1 MSTFLTVEDF
11 RRRARWRL
19 PRVAFDFIDGGAETE
34 SSVRGNRS
42 AFGEV
47 KLRPKNGTR
56 VGLPDLRTT
65 VLGHELSMPVAL
77 APCGM
82 ARIANPQGDLGAARA
97 AGAAGTAFTL
107 STMSGHRLEDIAT
120 MASGPL
126 WFQVYEVGGRSRV
139 EASLARAEAAG
150 FSAIMVTLDTQVSG
164 HRWRDSR
171 NGASVV
177 LGPNKLAAARYALQL
192 LRAPEWLVQRVRDG
206 LVPRVENVLLD
217 DGSPEYLWRDIRPRT
232 LAWEDFAWVREAWS
246 GHIMVKGVL
255 TAEDALRAV
264 DVGVDGIVVS
274 NHGGRQLDGVH
285 ATLEVLPEVVD
296 AVAGRAEVLLDGG
309 IRTGTDVLKALSLGA
324 RAVLVG
330 RPWMYALG
338 AAGEAGVTRLLKN
351 FRTELERDMQLMG
364 CAKVKELGP
373 DCVDAPPEWFAR
385 HRGVSERSRA

>member
-1 MSTFLTVEDF
+1 MVSTFLNVEDF

-19 PRVAFDFIDGGAETE
+19 PKVAFDFIDGGAETE
-34 SSVRGNRS
+34 SAVRGNRG
-42 AFGEV
+42 AFAEV

-56 VGLPDLRTT
+56 VGIPDLRTT

-107 STMSGHRLEDIAT
+107 STMSGHRLEDVAGV
-120 MASGPL
+120 AAGPL
-126 WFQVYEVGGRSRV
+126 WFQVYEVGGRPRV
-139 EASLARAEAAG
+139 EASLARAAAAG
-150 FSAIMVTLDTQVSG
+150 FSAIVVTLDTQVSG

-171 NGASVV
+171 NGASVL
-177 LGPNKLAAARYALQL
+177 LGPNKVAAARYVPQL
-192 LRAPEWLVQRVRDG
+192 LQNPEWLVNRLRDG
-206 LVPRVENVLLD
+206 LVPRVENVMRE
-217 DGSPEYLWRDIRPRT
+217 DGVPEYLWRDIRART

-255 TAEDALRAV
+255 TAEDAVRAL
-264 DVGVDGIVVS
+264 DAGVDGIIVS

-296 AVAGRAEVLLDGG
+296 AVAGRCEVLLDGG
-309 IRTGTDVLKALSLGA
+309 IRTGTDVLKALALGA
-324 RAVLVG
+324 KAVLVG

-338 AAGEAGVTRLLKN
+338 SAGEAGVARLLEI
-351 FRTELERDMQLMG
+351 FRIELERDMQLMG
-364 CAKVKELGP
+364 CAKVEELGT
-373 DCVDAPPEWFAR
+373 DCVDAPPAWYAR
-385 HRGVSERSRA
+385 HRGV

>member
-1 MSTFLTVEDF
+1 MQNTIHTVEDF

-19 PRVAFDFIDGGAETE
+19 PKVAFDFIDGGAETE

-42 AFGEV
+42 AFNEV

-56 VGLPDLRTT
+56 VGVPDLRTM

-107 STMSGHRLEDIAT
+107 STMSGHRLEDIASAAT
-120 MASGPL
+120 GPL
-126 WFQVYEVGGRSRV
+126 WFQVYEVGGRPRV
-139 EASLARAEAAG
+139 EASLARAAAAG

-164 HRWRDSR
+164 HRWRDSH
-171 NGASVV
+171 NGASVL
-177 LGPNKLAAARYALQL
+177 LGPNKVAAARYVPQV
-192 LRAPEWLVQRVRDG
+192 LRTPEWLVRRLKDG
-206 LVPRVENVLLD
+206 LVPRVENVLRE
-217 DGSPEYLWRDIRPRT
+217 DGSTEYLWRDLRART
-232 LAWEDFAWVREAWS
+232 LAWEDFEWIREAWS
-246 GHIMVKGVL
+246 GQIMVKGVL
-255 TAEDALRAV
+255 TAEDAVRAL

-296 AVAGRAEVLLDGG
+296 AVAGRCEVLLDGG
-309 IRTGTDVLKALSLGA
+309 VRTGTDVLKALSLGA
-324 RAVLVG
+324 RAVLIG

-338 AAGEAGVTRLLKN
+338 SAGEGGVARLLEI
-351 FRTELERDMQLMG
+351 FRTDLVRDLQLMG
-364 CAKVKELGP
+364 CAKVDELGP
-373 DCVDAPPEWFAR
+373 DCIDAPASWYAR
-385 HRGVSERSRA
+385 HRGA